1 MNATGTVTF
10 ANAATSGS
18 CDRYTVRTG
27 SAVCEV
33 RVRTIAPIA
42 DVLGFESEMDVAAEG
57 LIDPAALLG
66 GATDGSTVA
75 DLLDS
80 RMIAPPRPRRRR
92 QRSVSSRA
100 LFYGTSGR

>member
-57 LIDPAALLG
+57 LIDPAALV
-66 GATDGSTVA
+66 GAADGSTVA